1 MEFGDI
7 TILKNI
13 CFSDGVVDHSY
24 KKGRPCI
31 YIGEYLDHM
40 YFVPLANLNS
50 KIKEKPLIIVPTN
63 KNNLI
68 KKSRIRVSELVKK
81 PVAFYEITGSLDSY
95 DIEKLIEAL
104 RFFYNEENINSS
116 FVNNLINEYINYI
129 DKEKDEIKDI
139 AYYKHK

>member
-24 KKGRPCI
+24 RLGRPCI
-31 YIGEYLDHM
+31 YIGEDLNHM

-50 KIKEKPLIIVPTN
+50 KIKEKQFIIVPTTE
-63 KNNLI
+63 NNLI
-68 KKSRIRVSELVKK
+68 KKSRIKASELITR
-81 PVAFYEITGSLDSY
+81 PVAFYESCGRLDY
-95 DIEKLIEAL
+95 FDIQKLIKSL
-104 RFFYNEENINSS
+104 RFFYKDDNPN
-116 FVNNLINEYINYI
+116 FQLVNHLIDKYI
-129 DKEKDEIKDI
+129 DSEHDSKDK